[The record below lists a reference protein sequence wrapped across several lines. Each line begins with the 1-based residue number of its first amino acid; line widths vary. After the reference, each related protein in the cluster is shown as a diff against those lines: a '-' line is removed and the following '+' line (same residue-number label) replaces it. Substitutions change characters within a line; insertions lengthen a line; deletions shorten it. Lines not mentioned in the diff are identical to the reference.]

1 MIPWFFLFIFYFFI
15 FFPVF
20 NIIPLSE
27 YIPVFF
33 LFFFFSVEHLGSCL
47 FFIITNEV
55 AVDILVAV
63 FGGPLV
69 SLG

>member
-1 MIPWFFLFIFYFFI
+1 MLNRS

-33 LFFFFSVEHLGSCL
+33 NFSVAYLGSYS
-47 FFIITNEV
+47 FFIIINKV
-55 AVDILVAV
+55 AVDFLVAV
-63 FGGPLV
+63 FGGPLI

>member
-1 MIPWFFLFIFYFFI
+1 MNIFQFFF
-15 FFPVF
+15 VC
-20 NIIPLSE
+20 
-27 YIPVFF
+27 
-33 LFFFFSVEHLGSCL
+33 FFFFSVEHLGSCL

-55 AVDILVAV
+55 ALDILVAV